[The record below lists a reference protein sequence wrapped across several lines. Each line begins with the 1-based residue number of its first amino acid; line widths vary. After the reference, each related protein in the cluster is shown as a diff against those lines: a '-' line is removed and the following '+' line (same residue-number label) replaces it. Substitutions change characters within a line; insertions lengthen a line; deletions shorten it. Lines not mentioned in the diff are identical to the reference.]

1 MSTAT
6 GIWTYADLDK
16 LPESTNG
23 DRYEIIEGE
32 LVVTPAP
39 IPLHQALTLE
49 LVARFDAVVRP
60 GRLGRIYTAPVDV
73 LLDDTVNLIPDL
85 VFVSRERRHIVGP
98 KAITGA
104 PDIVVEILS
113 PSTRARDLGVKLTLY
128 ARYGVREYWLVDPE
142 ARTVT
147 VYVLRD
153 DRYEL
158 LPNEGGFAR
167 SLVLPDLAIDVAELF
182 DAAESW

>member
-6 GIWTYADLDK
+6 RIWTYADLDK

-39 IPLHQALTLE
+39 IPLHEDLTTE
-49 LVARFDAVVRP
+49 LFHRFDAVVRP
-60 GRLGRIYTAPVDV
+60 RRQGRIYTAPVDV
-73 LLDDTVNLIPDL
+73 LLDDKVNLIPDL
-85 VFVSRERRHIVGP
+85 IFVSRERRHIVGP

-113 PSTRARDLGVKLTLY
+113 PSTRHRDLGVKLRLY
-128 ARYGVREYWLVDPE
+128 AQYGVREYWLVDPE
-142 ARTVT
+142 ARTVI
-147 VYVLRD
+147 VYALEDGRF
-153 DRYEL
+153 RL
-158 LPNEGGFAR
+158 LPNEGGIAR
-167 SLVLPDLAIDVAELF
+167 SLVLPELAIDVAELF
-182 DAAESW
+182 AAAESW